1 MSDLQPAN
9 ANATAS
15 AETVI
20 PALAAP
26 FALKFSTLNNNS
38 MSFRRTGGLPRGA
51 KPVNQLPRR
60 CNLGRRRPLEGFPD
74 MFKRIFGSERAAKE
88 RISEGVYDRI
98 VAAARQP
105 ALYADWNVPDT
116 PLGRYEMM
124 SLHLFLVL
132 HRLRGE
138 AGAREL
144 AQDLTDRFFAEL
156 DHSIR
161 DLGVGNLSVPKR
173 MKKLAR
179 MFYGR
184 VASYGEAIDRGD
196 AELLAAALARNV
208 RPG

>member
-1 MSDLQPAN
+1 
-9 ANATAS
+9 
-15 AETVI
+15 
-20 PALAAP
+20 
-26 FALKFSTLNNNS
+26 
-38 MSFRRTGGLPRGA
+38 
-51 KPVNQLPRR
+51 
-60 CNLGRRRPLEGFPD
+60 
-74 MFKRIFGSERAAKE
+74 
-88 RISEGVYDRI
+88 VYDRI

-116 PLGRYEMM
+116 PLGRYEMI
-124 SLHLFLVL
+124 SLYLFLVL

-138 AGAREL
+138 TGAREL

-161 DLGVGNLSVPKR
+161 ELGVGDLSVPKR

-208 RPG
+208 RPGEALWSEAAELSRHVLAVQSALAAQALREILAGRITFPMPDTAEREELR